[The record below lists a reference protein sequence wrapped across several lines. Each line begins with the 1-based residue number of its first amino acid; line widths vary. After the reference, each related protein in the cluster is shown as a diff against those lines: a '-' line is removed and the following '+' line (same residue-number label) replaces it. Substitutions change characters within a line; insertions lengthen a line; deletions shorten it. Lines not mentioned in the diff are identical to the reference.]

1 MIINFSFKKKSKLLT
16 SLQYKNVFK
25 NSYQVRFKKIIILGC
40 RNYINYP
47 RLGISIKKRDVKKSY
62 QRNYLKRLIREFF
75 RLHKKKFFLMDFVV
89 IIKKKVS
96 RLENRTFLKNLK
108 YLWSRYYF

>member
-1 MIINFSFKKKSKLLT
+1 MIIKFSFKKKLKLLT

-40 RNYINYP
+40 KNYINYP
-47 RLGISIKKRDVKKSY
+47 RLGISIKKKDVKKSY

-75 RLHKKKFFLMDFVV
+75 RLHKENFLLMDFIV
-89 IIKKKVS
+89 IVKKKFS
-96 RLENRTFLKNLK
+96 RLENRIFLRNLK